1 MALGIIILA
10 AGESKRMGTCKALLP
25 WKSKTILDHIC
36 TTLSGDGDYD
46 VVRLA
51 VVNGREKK
59 LTSIVENYGFSTVI
73 NNQPEWG
80 QGYSIQLAMRA
91 VDEIETQEN
100 KRIDGVLFSVCD
112 QPLLSTMVV
121 ERIVGTFY
129 DVYSKNPRA
138 IVIPQYRNVLAAAN
152 PVVFSAYWFSR
163 LRQLSSD
170 VGGRSIIYGEGKT
183 SCVYVPIYSDVGIDV
198 DTMEEYQLLYD
209 KYHR

>member
-36 TTLSGDGDYD
+36 TTLSWDGDYD
-46 VVRLA
+46 VVRLV

-59 LTSIVENYGFSTVI
+59 LTSIVENYGFSTVV
-73 NNQPEWG
+73 NDQPEWG

-91 VDEIETQEN
+91 VDKIEMQEN

-183 SCVYVPIYSDVGIDV
+183 SCVYVPIYSDRGIDV

>member
-36 TTLSGDGDYD
+36 TTLSWDGDYD

-59 LTSIVENYGFSTVI
+59 LTSIVENYGFSTVV
-73 NNQPEWG
+73 NDQPEWG

-91 VDEIETQEN
+91 VDEIEMQEN

-112 QPLLSTMVV
+112 QPLLSTTVV

-152 PVVFSAYWFSR
+152 PVLFSAYWFSR

-170 VGGRSIIYGEGKT
+170 VGGRSIIYGAGKT